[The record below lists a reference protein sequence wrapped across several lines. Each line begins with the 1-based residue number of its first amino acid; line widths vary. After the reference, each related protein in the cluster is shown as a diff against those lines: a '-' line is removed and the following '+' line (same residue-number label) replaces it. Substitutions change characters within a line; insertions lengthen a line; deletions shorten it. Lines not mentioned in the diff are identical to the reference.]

1 MSKRYCTGCGA
12 PLKEGAK
19 LCVSCGKVVTQ
30 TGSRQPQSRSRT
42 PQTAYTRAAY
52 DNRRR
57 QPNIGGNLN
66 RNAGGNVNR
75 SLNRNV
81 NRNADAY
88 APAAEKVKVK
98 KPRKPISKRAALIWR
113 LLTVAVVIAAAYAA
127 IFAVQTFR
135 VKTASYSFSNGM
147 KMSSDNYGEAIDNY
161 FESGHWSVGL
171 FSAECTYKGEDKR
184 SHEWEIVF
192 DAGAHIKVKSI
203 RIDGERVKN
212 KQLEVKLMAMF
223 I

>member
-30 TGSRQPQSRSRT
+30 NKSRPSQTKSRQPQAAHTRS
-42 PQTAYTRAAY
+42 AY

-57 QPNIGGNLN
+57 QPNVS
-66 RNAGGNVNR
+66 GNVNR
-75 SLNRNV
+75 NLNRNV
-81 NRNADAY
+81 NRNVNVNAY

-98 KPRKPISKRAALIWR
+98 KLRKPISKRAALIWR
-113 LLTVAVVIAAAYAA
+113 LLTVIVVIAAAYAA
-127 IFAVQTFR
+127 VFAVQTFR
-135 VKTASYSFSNGM
+135 VKTASYSFSSGM
-147 KMSSDNYGEAIDNY
+147 KMTSDNYGEAIDNY
-161 FESGHWSVGL
+161 FESGHWSVNP

>member
-19 LCVSCGKVVTQ
+19 LCVSCGKVVKQ
-30 TGSRQPQSRSRT
+30 NRSRQPQPNVSRNV
-42 PQTAYTRAAY
+42 
-52 DNRRR
+52 NRS
-57 QPNIGGNLN
+57 LN
-66 RNAGGNVNR
+66 RNVNRNTGGNVNR

-81 NRNADAY
+81 NRSLNKNADVNAY
-88 APAAEKVKVK
+88 APAAERVKVK
-98 KPRKPISKRAALIWR
+98 KLRKPISKRAALIWR

-184 SHEWEIVF
+184 SQEWEIVF
-192 DAGAHIKVKSI
+192 DAGVHIKVKSI

>member
-30 TGSRQPQSRSRT
+30 TGSRQ
-42 PQTAYTRAAY
+42 TAYTRAAY

-57 QPNIGGNLN
+57 QPNV
-66 RNAGGNVNR
+66 GGNVR
-75 SLNRNV
+75 RNV

-98 KPRKPISKRAALIWR
+98 KLSKPISKRAALIWR
-113 LLTVAVVIAAAYAA
+113 LLTVVVVIAAAYAA

-161 FESGHWSVGL
+161 FESGHWSVGV

-184 SHEWEIVF
+184 SQEWEIVF